1 MATLKDYAYMLRSKN
16 AGPFYLTFDIIFQT
30 REAYRKVVQSGILS
44 QEQIAK
50 LYGCEAEQ
58 VQLFEYEK
66 VSSIK
71 VSIPRQYPSGDI
83 RDTDVFGAQQHV
95 PLMMLEIPE

>member
-1 MATLKDYAYMLRSKN
+1 MLRSKN
-16 AGPFYLTFDIIFQT
+16 AGPFFLTFDIIFHDHQ
-30 REAYRKVVQSGILS
+30 AYEKVIQSNILS
-44 QEQIAK
+44 KEQIAK
-50 LYGCEAEQ
+50 LYGCDAEQ

-83 RDTDVFGAQQHV
+83 YDTDVFGAQQHV
-95 PLMMLEIPE
+95 PLMMLEL

>member
-1 MATLKDYAYMLRSKN
+1 MLRSKN
-16 AGPFYLTFDIIFQT
+16 AGPFFLTFDIIFHDH
-30 REAYRKVVQSGILS
+30 ESYEKVVQSNILS
-44 QEQIAK
+44 KERIAK
-50 LYGCEAEQ
+50 IYGCDAEQ

-83 RDTDVFGAQQHV
+83 YDTDVFGAQQHV
-95 PLMMLEIPE
+95 PLMMLEL